1 MKAAGTAMTTA
12 FTTAKN
18 AMITAFNNLKTS
30 AGTALSAIKTSANT
44 AFNAIKTKYSGTFG
58 SVLNDIKSKFAGIG
72 KSIVTPFQNA
82 WNTIKQFPSKLKTLF
97 SGVKITLPKIKLPH
111 LTVTWKQV
119 GNLFKIPSIRV
130 QWYKKAYDNAV
141 MFSKP
146 TVLQTP
152 YGAKGFGDGNGGEIV
167 LGMDKLKQ
175 LVGAAGDTNVVINVQ
190 ASPGMN
196 VNQLAD
202 AIQRRLASVQQ
213 QKAYSMT

>member
-12 FTTAKN
+12 FSKAKT

-82 WNTIKQFPSKLKTLF
+82 WNTIKQFPSKLRNLF
-97 SGVKITLPKIKLPH
+97 SGVHISLPKIKLPH

-152 YGAKGFGDGNGGEIV
+152 YGAKGFGDGNGGEVV